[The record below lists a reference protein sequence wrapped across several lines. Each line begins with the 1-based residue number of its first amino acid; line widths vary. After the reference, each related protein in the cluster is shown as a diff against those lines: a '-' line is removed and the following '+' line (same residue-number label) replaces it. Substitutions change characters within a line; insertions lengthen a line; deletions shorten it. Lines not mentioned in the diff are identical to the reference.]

1 MTNFQDNNFF
11 LNSALHWKFY
21 IYILCFIICM
31 IVHQILRFN
40 DTLCLWYF
48 IHFITLMN
56 FFFTS
61 IIVIRNMLFNI
72 KGICTLRLEF
82 LYTILL
88 YKTSTQSSTTSVGI
102 FITFSFKY
110 IFSPPTEAHI
120 LTIYATRNPSFLF
133 LVIGN
138 FAFTYLNECLRNI
151 TPY

>member
-1 MTNFQDNNFF
+1 MFYNLFDSATNITIHFASDV
-11 LNSALHWKFY
+11 LY
-21 IYILCFIICM
+21 IYHINEFL
-31 IVHQILRFN
+31 
-40 DTLCLWYF
+40 
-48 IHFITLMN
+48 
-56 FFFTS
+56 FTS

-72 KGICTLRLEF
+72 KGIRTLRLEF

-138 FAFTYLNECLRNI
+138 FAFTYLNECLTNI
-151 TPY
+151 TRY

>member
-1 MTNFQDNNFF
+1 MFYNLFD
-11 LNSALHWKFY
+11 SASNITIHFASDVLY
-21 IYILCFIICM
+21 IYHINEFL
-31 IVHQILRFN
+31 
-40 DTLCLWYF
+40 
-48 IHFITLMN
+48 
-56 FFFTS
+56 FTS

-72 KGICTLRLEF
+72 KGIRTLRLEF

-138 FAFTYLNECLRNI
+138 FAFTYLNECLTNI
-151 TPY
+151 TRY

>member
-1 MTNFQDNNFF
+1 
-11 LNSALHWKFY
+11 
-21 IYILCFIICM
+21 
-31 IVHQILRFN
+31 
-40 DTLCLWYF
+40 
-48 IHFITLMN
+48 MN

-61 IIVIRNMLFNI
+61 IIVIRNMLFDI
-72 KGICTLRLEF
+72 KGIRTLRLEF

-138 FAFTYLNECLRNI
+138 FAFTYLNECLTNI
-151 TPY
+151 TRY